1 MRQTDPMVIGGMNVG
16 CVASYFGGKNIL
28 ITGSTGFLGKVLVE
42 KILRVQPGVRK
53 VFLLVRATNDESARH
68 RIQTE
73 VTRREIFQVLREK
86 YGNGFGDFIQEKVCP
101 LAGDVIC
108 EDFGLD
114 TAKLKELSKNMDIIV
129 NGAATTNF
137 YERYDV
143 AFDTNVLG
151 AKHMYAFANKC
162 IKLKMLL
169 HISTAYVS
177 GEQEGLILEK
187 PFIMGDTLRA
197 GTHLDVESELNLIK
211 HTKMELNANC
221 ATERAE
227 RKTMKELGLK
237 RARHFGWPNTY
248 VFTKAMGEMLLGHLE
263 GDLPVVIVRPSII
276 TSILKDP
283 LPGWIEGVR
292 TIDSVILGYT
302 KQALKFFLV
311 DPDAIM
317 DVIPGDM
324 VVNSMMVAMAAHT
337 EEKVQT
343 VYHLTSS
350 VSNPT
355 SYTTLQESG
364 HRYFKDNPPRGENG
378 EPIRLNNMRFFS
390 TVVRLRAY
398 IVIKYKFPLEVLH
411 LVNVLLCGLFSRRY
425 NELNGKYR
433 LAMHLIELYAPYTL
447 FKGRFDDMN
456 LEKLRK
462 AMESNRDGGEYC
474 FDFDLRRIDWDDY
487 FYRVHFPGVLKY
499 LA

>member
-1 MRQTDPMVIGGMNVG
+1 MVIGGMNVG

-53 VFLLVRATNDESARH
+53 LFLLVRATNDESARH

-398 IVIKYKFPLEVLH
+398 IVIKYKFPLE
-411 LVNVLLCGLFSRRY
+411 
-425 NELNGKYR
+425 
-433 LAMHLIELYAPYTL
+433 
-447 FKGRFDDMN
+447 
-456 LEKLRK
+456 RK
-462 AMESNRDGGEYC
+462 IQIGHASD
-474 FDFDLRRIDWDDY
+474 
-487 FYRVHFPGVLKY
+487 
-499 LA
+499 

>member
-1 MRQTDPMVIGGMNVG
+1 MDPMVIGGMDG
-16 CVASYFGGKNIL
+16 GRVAAYFGGKNIL

-42 KILRVQPGVRK
+42 KILRVQPGVTK
-53 VFLLVRATNDESARH
+53 LFLLVRATNDESARH
-68 RIQTE
+68 RILTE

-86 YGNGFGDFIQEKVCP
+86 NGNGFGDFIQEKVCP
-101 LAGDVIC
+101 LAGDVIY
-108 EDFGLD
+108 EDLGLD
-114 TAKLKELSKNMDIIV
+114 TAKLKELSKNIDIIV

-151 AKHMYAFANKC
+151 AKHIYAFANKC

-187 PFIMGDTLRA
+187 PFIMGETLRE
-197 GTHLDVESELNLIK
+197 GTHLDVASELNLIK
-211 HTKMELNANC
+211 HTKMEMNANC

-276 TSILKDP
+276 TSILKEP

-311 DPDAIM
+311 DPDTIM
-317 DVIPGDM
+317 DVIPVDM
-324 VVNSMMVAMAAHT
+324 VVNSMMVAMAMHT
-337 EEKVQT
+337 EEQVQT
-343 VYHLTSS
+343 IYHLTSS

-364 HRYFKDNPPRGENG
+364 HRYFMDNPLREENG
-378 EPIRLNNMRFFS
+378 EPIRLNHMRFFS
-390 TVVRLRAY
+390 TVARLRAY
-398 IVIKYKFPLEVLH
+398 MVIKYKLPLEVLH
-411 LVNVLLCGLFSRRY
+411 LVNVALCGLFSRRY
-425 NELNGKYR
+425 NELSGKYR

-462 AMESNRDGGEYC
+462 GMESDRDGGEYF
-474 FDFDLRRIDWDDY
+474 FDFDLRRIDWNDY